1 MMRHRL
7 LPVSCGQLPAA
18 PHLWKSASG
27 TRRRMREAAMDA
39 DMAAA
44 SVYQGDKG

>member
-27 TRRRMREAAMDA
+27 TRRMREAAMDA